1 MTMALILKTTKTMI
15 KVISIMMMM
24 MMMMVVVM
32 MTIMMPFYT
41 YTN

>member
-1 MTMALILKTTKTMI
+1 MALILKTTKTMI

-24 MMMMVVVM
+24 MMMMMVVVM